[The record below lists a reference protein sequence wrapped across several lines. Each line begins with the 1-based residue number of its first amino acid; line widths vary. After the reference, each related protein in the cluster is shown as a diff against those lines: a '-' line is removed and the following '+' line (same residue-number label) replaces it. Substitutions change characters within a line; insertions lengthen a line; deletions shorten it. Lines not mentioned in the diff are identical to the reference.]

1 MAKVFITQE
10 RQQIA
15 ELTDRII
22 GRRKR
27 LRKSQAD
34 MSKVLGKARNTYS
47 VMERNLEKMPLEDL
61 LIVLHELGF
70 DMSVTEQQTEL
81 ARSGTH

>member
-10 RQQIA
+10 QQQIA
-15 ELTDRII
+15 DLADRIV

-27 LRKSQAD
+27 FRKSQAE
-34 MSKVLGKARNTYS
+34 MSKLIGKARNTYS
-47 VMERNLEKMPLEDL
+47 VMERNLERIPLEDL

-70 DMSVTEQQTEL
+70 DMSVTEQQTE
-81 ARSGTH
+81 

>member
-47 VMERNLEKMPLEDL
+47 VMERNLERIPLEDL
-61 LIVLHELGF
+61 LTVLHELGL
-70 DMSVTEQQTEL
+70 DILVIEL
-81 ARSGTH
+81 RNE